1 MVKDINLH
9 KHQQEIVSHVIDK
22 ILSGCHKG
30 WISLPTGIGVN
41 VILINIV
48 EGLFDKQQIK
58 NALFLTSTINEKEQL
73 ISLYSKFEHKYN
85 IAFDT
90 YQKYMKNKNIIKGFD
105 CVVCESAERTPE
117 YLFDKT
123 ENKSILLGC
132 SNFEELHKG
141 FFSKL
146 IPMYIYTYKQA
157 VADGYLFSSG
167 DMRLKNIEIEGFCK
181 RVFEQF
187 DLKHGD
193 EQIKSGFESRNYD
206 LLFHSNE
213 QSIFVEVKSFRDKN
227 VPLSRLT
234 KTIEILSLL
243 RNNTNNVSVLVVFGN
258 VANVD
263 KKQIFLDHGVTLW
276 DISNLLF
283 YIKDNPT
290 LQYHLTKILPFSIAS
305 IEPEQSSGW
314 MPTYPNESKTILAAP
329 PTEKIDLKERLINCK
344 HGKKA
349 FAEYESI
356 CSDIIEYLFDD
367 EFSITDKQHNSAD
380 KLFRMDLI
388 CSLKGNSEFW
398 KLLIQHYN
406 SRFIVFEY
414 KNYNKQIDQNL
425 IYITEKYL
433 FNAALR
439 NVAIIISR
447 KGFSKNAEAAARGC
461 LKENGKLIID
471 ITDNDLIQ
479 MINIKDDGEEPADY
493 LLNKLEKYLMSF
505 SK

>member
-9 KHQQEIVSHVIDK
+9 KHQQEIASQIIDK
-22 ILSGCHKG
+22 ILHGCHKG
-30 WISLPTGIGVN
+30 WISLPNGIGVN
-41 VILINIV
+41 FILINIV
-48 EGLFDKQQIK
+48 ELLFDKQQIK
-58 NALFLTSTINEKEQL
+58 NALFLTNTINEKEQL
-73 ISLYSKFEHKYN
+73 ISLYSKFGHKYN
-85 IAFDT
+85 ITFNN
-90 YQKYMKNKNIIKGFD
+90 YQKYIKNKNTIKGFD
-105 CVVCESAERTPE
+105 CIVCKSAEHTPE
-117 YLFDKT
+117 YL
-123 ENKSILLGC
+123 
-132 SNFEELHKG
+132 
-141 FFSKL
+141 
-146 IPMYIYTYKQA
+146 YI
-157 VADGYLFSSG
+157 
-167 DMRLKNIEIEGFCK
+167 
-181 RVFEQF
+181 
-187 DLKHGD
+187 
-193 EQIKSGFESRNYD
+193 
-206 LLFHSNE
+206 
-213 QSIFVEVKSFRDKN
+213 
-227 VPLSRLT
+227 PLSRLT

-243 RNNTNNVSVLVVFGN
+243 RNNTNNVSVLVVFGT

-263 KKQIFLDHGVTLW
+263 KKQIFLDYGVTLW

-329 PTEKIDLKERLINCK
+329 PTGKIDLKERLINCK
-344 HGKKA
+344 HEKKA
-349 FAEYESI
+349 SAEYESI

-414 KNYNKQIDQNL
+414 KNYNKQLDQNL

-433 FNAALR
+433 FNTALR

-447 KGFSKNAEAAARGC
+447 KGFSENAEAAARGC

-479 MINIKDDGEEPADY
+479 MIDIKDDGEEPADY